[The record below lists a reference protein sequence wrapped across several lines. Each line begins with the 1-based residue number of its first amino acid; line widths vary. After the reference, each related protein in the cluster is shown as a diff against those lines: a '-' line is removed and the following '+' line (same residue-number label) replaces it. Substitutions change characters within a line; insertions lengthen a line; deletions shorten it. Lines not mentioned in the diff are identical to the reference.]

1 MEEFTIRFLITGPQP
16 RLKLTDLMMR
26 CELRRS

>member
-26 CELRRS
+26 C